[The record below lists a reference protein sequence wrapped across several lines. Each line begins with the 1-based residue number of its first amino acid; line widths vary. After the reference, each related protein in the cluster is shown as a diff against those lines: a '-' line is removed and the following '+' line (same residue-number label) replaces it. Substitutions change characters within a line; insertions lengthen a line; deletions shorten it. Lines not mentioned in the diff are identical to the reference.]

1 MKVSA
6 EAGVPGATREYQ
18 LIVVGGGV
26 AGSEAAYACASAGLD
41 TLLVTTSLD
50 TIYALAHDR
59 FELEPPAGTL
69 MAGLLGEGRRSVA
82 AQALRS
88 EAKYALEGLAT
99 LHLLQSSVTGL
110 VTGGGA
116 LRGVATWVGVDRFAP
131 RVAFCSGSFIEARL
145 RIGDLIETAGRLS
158 EMAYDDLY
166 QDLCGSGFEF
176 EEVVLELPAQ
186 EGVLPYTVRC
196 QRFLATEVG
205 ADGFSL
211 TRLPSLFG
219 AGVCVRGGLRYEEAA
234 ADGYALGRAI
244 VATVQAHP

>member
-1 MKVSA
+1 MPA
-6 EAGVPGATREYQ
+6 ATREYQ

-26 AGSEAAYACASAGLD
+26 AGSEAATACASAGLD

-69 MAGLLGEGRRSVA
+69 MARLLGEGRQLVA

-88 EAKYALEGLAT
+88 EAKYALEDLAT

-110 VTGGGA
+110 VTGGGG
-116 LRGVATWVGVDRFAP
+116 LRGIATWEGVDRFAP
-131 RVAFCSGSFIEARL
+131 RVALCAGSFLEARL

-166 QDLCGSGFEF
+166 QDLCGRGFEF
-176 EEVVLELPAQ
+176 EGVVLELPAQ

-196 QRFLATEVG
+196 KRLRATEVG

-211 TRLPSLFG
+211 TRFPGLFG
-219 AGVCVRGGLRYEEAA
+219 AGVCVRGGLCYEEAA
-234 ADGYALGRAI
+234 ADGYALGQAV
-244 VATVQAHP
+244 VAAVQAHP

>member
-1 MKVSA
+1 LKQ
-6 EAGVPGATREYQ
+6 EVPGATREYQ
-18 LIVVGGGV
+18 LIVVGGGIT
-26 AGSEAAYACASAGLD
+26 GSEAAYACASAGLD

-59 FELEPPAGTL
+59 VELEPPVGTL
-69 MAGLLGEGRRSVA
+69 MAGLLGTGRRSVA

-110 VTGGGA
+110 MIRGSVV
-116 LRGVATWVGVDRFAP
+116 RGVATWEGVDRFAP
-131 RVAFCSGSFIEARL
+131 RVALCAGSFLEARL
-145 RIGDLIETAGRLS
+145 RIGELVETAGRLS

-166 QDLCGSGFEF
+166 QDLRGSGFEF

-196 QRFLATEVG
+196 KRLRATEVG

-211 TRLPSLFG
+211 TRFPGLFG
-219 AGVCVRGGLRYEEAA
+219 AGVCLRGEVCYEEAA
-234 ADGYALGRAI
+234 ADGRALGQAI
-244 VATVQAHP
+244 VAAVQAHP